1 MAMAVGQQQQCAPST
16 FTSSPPPR
24 LRAIDTTLVP
34 PSPTGSVLPES
45 SLPLT
50 FFDTLWLPFPPVERL
65 FLYRLAPGADVP
77 AILSNLKDALSR
89 ALSAFYPLAGR
100 LVLTP
105 STSNRYELHYRPGD
119 GVAFTVAEYD
129 VGGGMGVD
137 GIDGLGTDEPREVA
151 RIAPL
156 VPALPAA
163 LGRRRARRATL
174 LLPARRGL
182 AIGVAVHHAAVDGS
196 SSTHFLHTWAASSCT
211 PPPPPPPVIDRSL
224 LPDAFFQVMS
234 TTGTIEVGQ
243 MPADQLL
250 ATFTLSKDD
259 LQRVKDAVAAEAAR
273 CGVAPPRCTS
283 LVAALGFVWSCYHR
297 AKEATSSSS
306 TPMASAGV
314 DGCTC
319 CLIFPVDHRSRM
331 SPPLPDK
338 YLGNCV
344 GPAFAVAPKDALA
357 GGGHRRSGARRRQDG
372 QHGRV
377 DGPRQGGCRLD
388 GHAVR
393 GLAEVSRL
401 RAGPGVRLA
410 GEGGHRRAGG
420 MEVGVPL
427 PPDVM
432 DRFRMCFA
440 DAIAGLYAQ
449 S

>member
-163 LGRRRARRATL
+163 LGRRRARRAGHAPPARAPRPRHRRRRAPRRRRRL
-174 LLPARRGL
+174 ELHALPAHLGGVLMHAYLSAASAAAGHRPEPPPRRLLPG
-182 AIGVAVHHAAVDGS
+182 H
-196 SSTHFLHTWAASSCT
+196 
-211 PPPPPPPVIDRSL
+211 
-224 LPDAFFQVMS
+224 
-234 TTGTIEVGQ
+234 
-243 MPADQLL
+243 
-250 ATFTLSKDD
+250 
-259 LQRVKDAVAAEAAR
+259 
-273 CGVAPPRCTS
+273 
-283 LVAALGFVWSCYHR
+283 
-297 AKEATSSSS
+297 
-306 TPMASAGV
+306 
-314 DGCTC
+314 
-319 CLIFPVDHRSRM
+319 VDHRHHRGR
-331 SPPLPDK
+331 PD
-338 YLGNCV
+338 
-344 GPAFAVAPKDALA
+344 
-357 GGGHRRSGARRRQDG
+357 AR
-372 QHGRV
+372 
-377 DGPRQGGCRLD
+377 
-388 GHAVR
+388 
-393 GLAEVSRL
+393 
-401 RAGPGVRLA
+401 
-410 GEGGHRRAGG
+410 
-420 MEVGVPL
+420 
-427 PPDVM
+427 
-432 DRFRMCFA
+432 
-440 DAIAGLYAQ
+440 
-449 S
+449 